1 MNIEDVNKIIDKID
15 KSSLSFFE
23 LDIENC
29 HIKIDKSEVRS
40 YAASGVVAAAE
51 NKVVQNYAP
60 DMNIKSN
67 ANAGN
72 SIANTTDAAAAT
84 VDEDDSVVVVK
95 APIVGTFYG
104 APSPDSDNFVS
115 VGSKVKKGDTLCIIE
130 SMKLMNEIESE
141 EDGEVVAIIANDKAM
156 VEYGQ
161 PLFKIRR
168 ASIML
173 DVNEI
178 KKIIPHRYPFLLLDK
193 VTEVTEGVK
202 AKGIKNVTVNE
213 PFFQGH
219 FPKEPVMPGVLIVEA
234 MAQLGAVAILSK
246 DEFKGKTAY
255 FAGIDKVKFR
265 DKVVPGDT
273 LNLEVEIIKMRR
285 NIGIGKAVAT
295 VNDKK
300 VCEGELMFAIG

>member
-168 ASIML
+168 A
-173 DVNEI
+173 
-178 KKIIPHRYPFLLLDK
+178 
-193 VTEVTEGVK
+193 
-202 AKGIKNVTVNE
+202 
-213 PFFQGH
+213 
-219 FPKEPVMPGVLIVEA
+219 
-234 MAQLGAVAILSK
+234 
-246 DEFKGKTAY
+246 
-255 FAGIDKVKFR
+255 
-265 DKVVPGDT
+265 
-273 LNLEVEIIKMRR
+273 
-285 NIGIGKAVAT
+285 
-295 VNDKK
+295 
-300 VCEGELMFAIG
+300 